1 MVCGVSNYRR
11 TRRTSSSRN
20 ESIGDR
26 FVIVGRYRR
35 DSKPFVW
42 SVIMFPINHVVIITK
57 ENHTF
62 DNYFGTFPGAT
73 GVALPHAADPHPD
86 QGHGH
91 DAWLAHS
98 GAGGVTGTAKT
109 QYQAADIPSYWAFAQ
124 QYTLCDN
131 YFTDGAGKSEPNPL
145 FLIAADSPLI
155 DNSSS
160 SRRYQPQPPFDIPSL
175 PQTLAAAG
183 HTWRNYADL
192 NSSYFEHITA
202 L

>member
-1 MVCGVSNYRR
+1 
-11 TRRTSSSRN
+11 
-20 ESIGDR
+20 
-26 FVIVGRYRR
+26 
-35 DSKPFVW
+35 
-42 SVIMFPINHVVIITK
+42 MFPINHVVIITK

-73 GVALPHAADPHPD
+73 G
-86 QGHGH
+86 
-91 DAWLAHS
+91 
-98 GAGGVTGTAKT
+98 
-109 QYQAADIPSYWAFAQ
+109 ADIPSYWAFAQ

-131 YFTDGAGKSEPNPL
+131 YFTDVAGQSEPNHL

-202 L
+202 LKGNREGRPSIRAPNGRLSACSRLPRARFGPAPPSSLRGMIGAAGTIT

>member
-1 MVCGVSNYRR
+1 
-11 TRRTSSSRN
+11 
-20 ESIGDR
+20 
-26 FVIVGRYRR
+26 
-35 DSKPFVW
+35 
-42 SVIMFPINHVVIITK
+42 MFPINHVLIITK

-62 DNYFGTFPGAT
+62 DNYFGAFPGAA

-91 DAWLAHS
+91 DAWLAHG
-98 GAGGVTGTAKT
+98 GAAGVTGTAKT
-109 QYQAADIPSYWAFAQ
+109 QYLAADISAYWTFAQ

-131 YFTDGAGKSEPNPL
+131 YFTDVASQSEPNHL

-160 SRRYQPQPPFDIPSL
+160 SRTYQPQPPFDIPSL

-183 HTWRNYADL
+183 RTWRNYADL

-202 L
+202 LQGRSMECAVSAVRYGCREGISSRCVLVVSALWR